1 MKYCTVCFV
10 PCVLSLIKMSRFM
23 YGPWTSTRLMWVYYL
38 KSRYQRLVLTRNF
51 DDIYIVKCMSDVITN
66 QTNPCR
72 KHTPYQILYCVC
84 FLHRPGLPER
94 TLGAEYFG
102 LHSHTGIHK
111 FCWYCSNTY
120 LHGAFLSFLTT
131 PIVFL
136 LHMTKLY

>member
-1 MKYCTVCFV
+1 MCSQFDKDVTFHVRPVNEYPPDVG
-10 PCVLSLIKMSRFM
+10 VLPEIQISE
-23 YGPWTSTRLMWVYYL
+23 V
-38 KSRYQRLVLTRNF
+38 VLTRNF

-111 FCWYCSNTY
+111 FC
-120 LHGAFLSFLTT
+120 
-131 PIVFL
+131 
-136 LHMTKLY
+136 

>member
-1 MKYCTVCFV
+1 MLLLTKR
-10 PCVLSLIKMSRFM
+10 I
-23 YGPWTSTRLMWVYYL
+23 
-38 KSRYQRLVLTRNF
+38 LVGNTLRTKF
-51 DDIYIVKCMSDVITN
+51 YTASVG
-66 QTNPCR
+66 
-72 KHTPYQILYCVC
+72 

-111 FCWYCSNTY
+111 FCRYCSNTY

-136 LHMTKLY
+136 LPMTKLY